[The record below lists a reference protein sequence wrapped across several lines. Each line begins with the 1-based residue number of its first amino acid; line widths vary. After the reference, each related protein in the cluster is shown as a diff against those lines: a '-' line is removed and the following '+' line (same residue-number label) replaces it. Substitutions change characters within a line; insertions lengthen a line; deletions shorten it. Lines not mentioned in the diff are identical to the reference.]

1 MVPVCCIYLMKMPG
15 HNRKARTASDWL
27 LRLQFP
33 PELAQTR
40 VAFESGRHA
49 RRRVRCPVVRGV
61 QGGDRGRRV
70 QNAQR

>member
-40 VAFESGRHA
+40 VAFESGLL
-49 RRRVRCPVVRGV
+49 
-61 QGGDRGRRV
+61 Q
-70 QNAQR
+70 QRDGMGQAAKEVAPSSLQVTD